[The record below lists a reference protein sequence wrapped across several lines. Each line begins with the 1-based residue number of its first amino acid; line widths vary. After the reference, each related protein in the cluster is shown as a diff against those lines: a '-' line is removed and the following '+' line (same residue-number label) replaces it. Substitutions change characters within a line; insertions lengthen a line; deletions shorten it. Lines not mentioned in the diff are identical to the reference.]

1 MKKENK
7 DLKAMVIITIVS
19 IILTIPLGNHYM
31 NTLENIE
38 QEALNEQY
46 LEEVESGRYDEQKPH
61 NIMRDPRTGK
71 ETVRDSNK

>member
-7 DLKAMVIITIVS
+7 DLKAMVIITVIA

-31 NTLENIE
+31 NTLKNIE

-46 LEEVESGRYDEQKPH
+46 FEEVDQGLYDEQKPH
-61 NIMRDPRTGK
+61 NIMRNPMTG
-71 ETVRDSNK
+71 EESVRGSNK